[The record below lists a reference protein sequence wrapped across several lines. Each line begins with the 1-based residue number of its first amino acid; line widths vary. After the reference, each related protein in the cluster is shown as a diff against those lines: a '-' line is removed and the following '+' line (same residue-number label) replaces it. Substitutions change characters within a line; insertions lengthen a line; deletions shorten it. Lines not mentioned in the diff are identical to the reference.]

1 LYGKQEYWTDTGIC
15 VEGPTDV
22 WRFGFQA
29 FATSGIK
36 YTPAQVRVIA
46 KTFKRIFVVYDD
58 DPQAVIQAKKLVA
71 ELQFRGLKAIRV
83 TIEGDPGSMKQ
94 DEADY
99 FVKQLGFK

>member
-1 LYGKQEYWTDTGIC
+1 M
-15 VEGPTDV
+15 
-22 WRFGFQA
+22 
-29 FATSGIK
+29 
-36 YTPAQVRVIA
+36 A
-46 KTFKRIFVVYDD
+46 KLFKRIFVVYDD